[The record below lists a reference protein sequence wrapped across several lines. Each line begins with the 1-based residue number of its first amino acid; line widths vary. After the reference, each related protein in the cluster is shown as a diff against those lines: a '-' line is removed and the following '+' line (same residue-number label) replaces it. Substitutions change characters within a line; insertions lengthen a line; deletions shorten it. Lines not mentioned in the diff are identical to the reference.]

1 MKRFLIGASGL
12 ALAALGSAAQ
22 AQDRYLGDVFMVGY
36 TFCPRG
42 TTEAQGQLLSIFS
55 NQALFALYGT
65 TYGGDGRTTFGL
77 PDMRARSPIGQGSG
91 PGLGTFQ
98 QGARGGSEFKTLS
111 IAEMPR
117 HNHDARVRA
126 STLGPNTNNP
136 AGASFP
142 TFPAGTNQYVNGY
155 DNVTMADDE
164 VQVSRVGD
172 SQGFSIR
179 DPYIAMRFC
188 VVLSGVFPSRN

>member
-42 TTEAQGQLLSIFS
+42 TTSADGQLLAISQYS
-55 NQALFALYGT
+55 ALFSLYGT

-77 PDMRARSPIGQGSG
+77 PDMRSRSAIGQGTG
-91 PGLGTFQ
+91 PGLSTFP
-98 QGARGGSEFKTLS
+98 QGAKGGIENKTLS
-111 IAEMPR
+111 IAEMPQ

-126 STLGPNTNNP
+126 STLGPNTNSP

-164 VQVSRVGD
+164 VQVARVGN
-172 SQGFSIR
+172 SQTFSIR
-179 DPYIAMRFC
+179 NPYIAMRFC
-188 VVLSGVFPSRN
+188 VVLSGIFPPRS